1 MILES
6 EEYLELERYLK
17 VRAGL
22 SANDEQPRCEPGYS
36 RKWSPDA
43 KYGPWVDASQ
53 QILHWQV
60 VLVLAY
66 KCLILEDFHI
76 GLAELQSPPRNRH

>member
-43 KYGPWVDASQ
+43 KYGLWAGTSQ
-53 QILHWQV
+53 QILDCDF
-60 VLVLAY
+60 VLVLV
-66 KCLILEDFHI
+66 
-76 GLAELQSPPRNRH
+76 S